1 MAAGRIYALQ
11 ETSFSRILVSFNV
24 RNRNSWFSRRRWSD
38 ESFQWNSGGDLYR
51 FLLCGYR
58 ADETAEKGSDLI
70 GFQSHTAQSQFHLNH
85 ESTNHE
91 DEERENYLLSTSN
104 LVWLMVKGSANNS
117 RQKCIGMKCN
127 QYLQFN
133 ELVISELLQQ
143 NTKKIKYQTTFGSM
157 QLVGDIRIIAPKSQ
171 IPKYRNTFGW
181 MLYVDSIIITICRN
195 GTDHHHH
202 QDQDRP
208 VSLSTSFWNISEHIS
223 NLIFRD
229 RQTHKD
235 FIKI

>member
-127 QYLQFN
+127 QYFQFN
-133 ELVISELLQQ
+133 AMSWWYQ
-143 NTKKIKYQTTFGSM
+143 NCCNKILKKIKCQNTFGRM
-157 QLVGDIRIIAPKSQ
+157 QSIGDIRIIAPKSQ
-171 IPKYRNTFGW
+171 IPKYQNTF
-181 MLYVDSIIITICRN
+181 C
-195 GTDHHHH
+195 
-202 QDQDRP
+202 
-208 VSLSTSFWNISEHIS
+208 
-223 NLIFRD
+223 
-229 RQTHKD
+229 
-235 FIKI
+235 